1 MATETVNLWNV
12 YERLKH
18 NFLFK
23 NDIDSIHILLTLYD
37 LEENISNICPKYMCI
52 KEIKKRIRSK
62 LRTRKDKELIANSVG
77 ILILEEVDRLEL
89 SFYIEGYKQG
99 YYNSKWVNILEE
111 RALHYFSIEEI
122 YEKKSLFHYYFDYDD
137 IEVIK
142 DKIEE
147 EIKEKEKSEKIVE
160 KKINDYCD
168 ETIKDKILSLNKYVD
183 KQLTID
189 YNFYPPHIRE
199 EGCILTL
206 KEMNELYDTIV
217 KTLTKSIIQIYKD
230 AYWFGL
236 NDKVLKRYI

>member
-1 MATETVNLWNV
+1 MATETVNLWEM

-18 NFLFK
+18 NFLFN

-52 KEIKKRIRSK
+52 KVIKRRIKSK
-62 LRTRKDKELIANSVG
+62 LRKRKDKELIANSIG
-77 ILILEEVDRLEL
+77 TLILEEVDRLEL
-89 SFYIEGYKQG
+89 SFYIDGYKQG

-111 RALHYFSIEEI
+111 RALYYYSIDEI
-122 YEKKSLFHYYFDYDD
+122 YDKKSLFHYYSDYDD
-137 IEVIK
+137 IK
-142 DKIEE
+142 S
-147 EIKEKEKSEKIVE
+147 IKEKVEEAISQVEKEEKSIEKRVC
-160 KKINDYCD
+160 DYCD
-168 ETIKDKILSLNKYVD
+168 KTIKDKILSLNRYVD

-189 YNFYPPHIRE
+189 YNFYPLHIRE

-206 KEMNELYDTIV
+206 KELNELYDIIV
-217 KTLTKSIIQIYKD
+217 KTLTKGIIKIYKD

>member
-1 MATETVNLWNV
+1 MATETVNLWNI

-18 NFLFK
+18 NFLFN
-23 NDIDSIHILLTLYD
+23 NDLDSIHILLTLYD

-52 KEIKKRIRSK
+52 KVIKRRIRSK
-62 LRTRKDKELIANSVG
+62 LRRRKDKELIANSVG

-111 RALHYFSIEEI
+111 RALHYYPIEDI
-122 YEKKSLFHYYFDYDD
+122 YEKKSLFHYYYNYND
-137 IEVIK
+137 IK
-142 DKIEE
+142 
-147 EIKEKEKSEKIVE
+147 EIKEEIENEIKRKEKEERIIERQVY
-160 KKINDYCD
+160 DYCN

-189 YNFYPPHIRE
+189 YNFYPLHIRE

-206 KEMNELYDTIV
+206 EEMKELYNVIV
-217 KTLTKSIIQIYKD
+217 KTLTESIIKIYKD

>member
-1 MATETVNLWNV
+1 MATETVNLWEM

-18 NFLFK
+18 NFLFN

-52 KEIKKRIRSK
+52 KAIKKRIRSK
-62 LRTRKDKELIANSVG
+62 LRKRKDKDLIANSVG

-89 SFYIEGYKQG
+89 SFYIDGYKQG
-99 YYNSKWVNILEE
+99 YYNSKWVNVLEE
-111 RALHYFSIEEI
+111 VALYYYSIEEI
-122 YEKKSLFHYYFDYDD
+122 YEKKSLFHYYSEYDD
-137 IEVIK
+137 INEIK
-142 DKIEE
+142 KEIEE
-147 EIKEKEKSEKIVE
+147 EINQLEKENKSIEKQVY
-160 KKINDYCD
+160 DYCNK
-168 ETIKDKILSLNKYVD
+168 TIKNKILSLNKYVD

-189 YNFYPPHIRE
+189 YNFYPLHIRE

-206 KEMNELYDTIV
+206 KEMNELYDVIV
-217 KTLTKSIIQIYKD
+217 KKLTKSIIRIYKD

>member
-18 NFLFK
+18 NFLFN

-52 KEIKKRIRSK
+52 KVIKKRIRSK
-62 LRTRKDKELIANSVG
+62 LRKRKDKELIANSVG

-122 YEKKSLFHYYFDYDD
+122 YEKRSLFHYYFDYDD
-137 IEVIK
+137 IEGIK

-147 EIKEKEKSEKIVE
+147 EIKEKEKYEKIIE
-160 KKINDYCD
+160 KQINDYCD